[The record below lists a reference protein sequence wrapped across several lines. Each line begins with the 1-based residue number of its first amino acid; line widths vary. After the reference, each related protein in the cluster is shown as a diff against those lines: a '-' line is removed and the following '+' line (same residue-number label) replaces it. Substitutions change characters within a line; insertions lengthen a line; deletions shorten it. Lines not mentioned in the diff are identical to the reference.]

1 MLVLQ
6 DVSLSYQVGE
16 PHGDAAPVA
25 GQGVSDIS
33 LRVAPG
39 ELVALVG
46 KNGAGKSTISSL
58 LCGAVLPDAG
68 TVRVDGLDPQEPEER
83 LEVRKRVGRV
93 LQAPEDQIVS
103 TVVADEVAFG
113 PRNLGLDDVKV
124 SKRVSCSLA
133 AVGLAGAEEAEV
145 HALSGGEQ
153 QRLACAAVL
162 AMDPSYL
169 VLDEVTAQLD
179 STLRPGFRRLFRA
192 LARERG
198 MGIVLVTHDVL
209 ELALCD
215 RAVVIEAGCVAW
227 SGSPADLLLGRA
239 RSQGL
244 FERTLPTGP
253 YAQALQTALK
263 AGYSLEAGAEPED
276 MASWLSG
283 ASEGA
288 RAQMAACVQ
297 KRERATEDADARRG
311 IDARDGDRALVLD
324 DVSYCY
330 RGRDAAPVEA
340 VHGVSLR
347 VEPGTITLLA
357 GSSGAG
363 KTTLACLAAGL
374 LEPSAGSVSVG
385 GVRPCPGDVCI
396 AFQQPE
402 QQLFLESVAAEL
414 AFGPGNLGCDAQE
427 VERRVARATRALDL
441 ERLLDRDPF
450 SLSGGQARR
459 VALGSVLTLEPRA
472 LVLDE
477 PTAGLDA
484 PGRAAL
490 HALVCDLARQGL
502 PILVVS
508 HDLEE
513 WLEIADAVALLR
525 QGELAWTGS
534 VAALRRD
541 QAAFDRAGLMP
552 PESWRLA
559 SLLEED
565 RRADQRSAGAVRES
579 TTASPVFRSR
589 PARDANVLETIDA
602 RVKIA
607 LLLVFTVAIFAGS
620 SPAALAAWVCVAL
633 AAIVM
638 ARTDLRRL
646 AAMCRPLLVLFVFMM
661 AANLVSCDG
670 TAQIPLVAQVGLAP
684 DRALRTIAAVVRIAV
699 LVCLAFAVSATTTP
713 PALANACV
721 RLLHPLRRFGAPV
734 EELGLTISLALR
746 FIPLVAQELERIHL
760 AQRSRGVD
768 FERGTIVERI
778 RVWASVLTPLVVS
791 LFRRADRIA
800 ASMDAR
806 CYAGA
811 SGAQVAPEPLD
822 ARSRLTLSGG
832 LVLAAALV
840 ALGFAG

>member
-16 PHGDAAPVA
+16 LHGDAAPVA

-46 KNGAGKSTISSL
+46 ENGAGKSTISSL

-68 TVRVDGLDPQEPEER
+68 TVRVDGLDPQVPEER
-83 LEVRKRVGRV
+83 LEVRRRVGRV

-113 PRNLGLDDVKV
+113 PRNLGLDDVEV
-124 SKRVSCSLA
+124 AKRVSRSLA

-179 STLRPGFRRLFRA
+179 SALRPGFRRLFCS
-192 LARERG
+192 LARKRG
-198 MGIVLVTHDVL
+198 MGVVIVTHDVL

-215 RAVVIEAGCVAW
+215 RVVVVEAGRVAW
-227 SGSPADLLLGRA
+227 QGTPADFMLGRA
-239 RSQGL
+239 GSQDL
-244 FERTLPTGP
+244 FERTLPMGP
-253 YAQALQTALK
+253 YSRALQIALK
-263 AGYSLEAGAEPED
+263 AGYPLEAGTEPED
-276 MASWLSG
+276 VASWLEN
-283 ASEGA
+283 ASDPAGEAMAALADELVSISTGTRRACAPAAHDEGA
-288 RAQMAACVQ
+288 PLAL
-297 KRERATEDADARRG
+297 EG
-311 IDARDGDRALVLD
+311 I
-324 DVSYCY
+324 SYCY
-330 RGRDAAPVEA
+330 QGREAAAVEA
-340 VHGVSLR
+340 VRNVSLALA
-347 VEPGTITLLA
+347 PGTITLLA
-357 GSSGAG
+357 GASGAG

-374 LEPSAGSVSVG
+374 LEPSAGSVRLG
-385 GVRPCPGDVCI
+385 GAPLATGDVCI

-414 AFGPGNLGCDAQE
+414 AFGPGNLRCGTEEIA
-427 VERRVARATRALDL
+427 RRITQACRVLDL
-441 ERLLDRDPF
+441 EALLDRDPF

-579 TTASPVFRSR
+579 TTAAPVFRSR
-589 PARDANVLETIDA
+589 PARDASVLETIDA

-721 RLLHPLRRFGAPV
+721 RLLHPLRRVGAPV

-840 ALGFAG
+840 ALGFAE